1 MHRLLLILCLTFTA
15 HGLRAAAPA
24 LLEEALKK
32 TLRDVDRWAYTETTV
47 QIDEKGRPKERAT
60 VRFDPSKPYAEQ
72 YTPLEIDGK
81 PPTESALKKYRKKGE
96 KRGVRIEKAERDG
109 EDDPK
114 RKSLGELMDLENA
127 VVAQEDAVSVTYE
140 VPLKKEGNNRFPPEK
155 FRVVALVNKADR
167 SLKFVDMKLRE
178 SLRAMVLVKVKS
190 GEATLSFEPADP
202 KFAPPLTKIRAAA
215 SASALFVS
223 IGGKYTSDRTDF
235 KRVKPYG
242 DRFDVQIG
250 TMKALDF

>member
-1 MHRLLLILCLTFTA
+1 MRRLYFILGFLIA
-15 HGLRAAAPA
+15 AASASAAAPA

-32 TLRDVDRWAYTETTV
+32 TLRDVDRWAYTDTTV
-47 QIDEKGRPKERAT
+47 QRDEKGRPKERT
-60 VRFDPSKPYAEQ
+60 VVRFDPSKPYAEQ
-72 YTPLEIDGK
+72 YTPIEIDGK
-81 PPTESALKKYRKKGE
+81 PPTPSALRKYRKKGE
-96 KRGVRIEKAERDG
+96 KRGARIEKAERDG

-127 VVAQEDAVSVTYE
+127 VVTAEDAVSVTYE

-155 FRVVALVNKADR
+155 FRVTALINKTDH

-178 SLRAMVLVKVKS
+178 AMRAMLLVKVKS
-190 GEATLSFEPADP
+190 GEATLAFESANP

-215 SASALFVS
+215 TASAFFVS
-223 IGGKYTSDRTDF
+223 IGGRYDSDRTDF

>member
-1 MHRLLLILCLTFTA
+1 M
-15 HGLRAAAPA
+15 

-32 TLRDVDRWAYTETTV
+32 TLRDNDRWAYTETTV
-47 QIDEKGRPKERAT
+47 QLDEKGRPKERAT

-72 YTPLEIDGK
+72 YTPLEINGK

-96 KRGVRIEKAERDG
+96 KRGDRIEKAERDG
-109 EDDPK
+109 EDPK
-114 RKSLGELMDLENA
+114 RKSLGELMDLEHAA
-127 VVAQEDAVSVTYE
+127 VTAEDALTVTYE

-155 FRVVALVNKADR
+155 FLVRAVVRKAD
-167 SLKFVDMKLRE
+167 STLQLVDMKLRE
-178 SLRAMVLVKVKS
+178 SMRAMLLVKVKS
-190 GEATLSFEPADP
+190 GEATLAFEPADP
-202 KFAPPLTKIRAAA
+202 KFAPPLTKIHAVA
-215 SASALFVS
+215 SASAFFVS
-223 IGGKYTSDRTDF
+223 IGGSYDLDRKDF